1 MSWTLL
7 SAMLVAAVAA
17 AALVMIALRSQVGRR
32 RTLVREAELQQSER
46 RLEALLR
53 NCSDMIMVVA
63 ADATVMYQAG
73 SAGLLMGDELG
84 ASLTECVAPED
95 APRLLELCQ
104 TNGSAGAELEM
115 RYADGSL
122 HTCEVQA
129 AGLIDDSAWWGAVLN
144 IRDISD
150 RRKLERERAKNAR
163 LKERV
168 AAEQEKHELQARLLH
183 AQRLES
189 IGALAG
195 GVAHDFNN
203 LLGVIQN
210 YVGFIREDLPP
221 DSESRDDVEQIGRAV
236 ERGTRLTQQLL
247 AFRKRKTGETQV
259 LDAGEVIADMQAL
272 LDRPLGARIELQYA
286 RPENL
291 WPVHGDPSDIEQIVL
306 NLVVNARDALPDGG
320 EITVEAGNVVL
331 DVAEA
336 GELDVPAGRYVRLS
350 VADNGCG
357 IDPDTLRRVWEPL
370 FTTKPA
376 DRGTGLGLA
385 TVRGIATQ
393 AHGAAAISSVLGS
406 GTRVEV
412 YLPTTHASPSGES
425 TPPESN
431 GSIAEASAGRP
442 SRNP

>member
-1 MSWTLL
+1 MSWNLL
-7 SAMLVAAVAA
+7 SA
-17 AALVMIALRSQVGRR
+17 RR
-32 RTLVREAELQQSER
+32 RTKLRESELEQSER

-73 SAGLLMGDELG
+73 SAHLLLGDQLAYG
-84 ASLTECVAPED
+84 ANLTDFVAADD
-95 APRLLELCQ
+95 APLLLELCQ
-104 TNGSAGAELEM
+104 TQGSAGAELEM

-122 HTCEVQA
+122 HTCELQA

-144 IRDISD
+144 VRDISD
-150 RRKLERERAKNAR
+150 RRKLERERAKNAQ
-163 LKERV
+163 LKARV

-247 AFRKRKTGETQV
+247 AFRKRKAGETQV

-272 LDRPLGARIELQYA
+272 LDRPLGSRIGLRYERPDELWLVQA
-286 RPENL
+286 
-291 WPVHGDPSDIEQIVL
+291 DPSDIEQIVL
-306 NLVVNARDALPDGG
+306 NLVVNARDAMPDGG
-320 EITVEAGNVVL
+320 EITIDAQNVELCDGEAAEL
-331 DVAEA
+331 QVA
-336 GELDVPAGRYVRLS
+336 AGRYVRIS
-350 VADNGCG
+350 VADDGCG
-357 IDPDTLRRVWEPL
+357 IDAETLARVWEPL

-376 DRGTGLGLA
+376 DKGTGLGLA

-393 AHGAAAISSVLGS
+393 AHGTAAISSVLGA

-412 YLPTTHASPSGES
+412 YLPTTDAPLSGADSSPSPDSSRS
-425 TPPESN
+425 T
-431 GSIAEASAGRP
+431 AEASAGRP